1 MKRTPIA
8 ALTLTAAV
16 VALTG
21 CAEGEP
27 QAAETVTV
35 TATATVTATPSPIPS
50 ETAEAV
56 DAETSP
62 RGAWIMEPGD
72 GDGLID
78 DEGNELLNFKVN
90 SIEVDPGCPTGK
102 TPENGH
108 FVVSD
113 AELEISQ
120 EAEGVLNTP
129 SDMFN
134 IAAYRVIDS
143 DGNTLGG
150 SPNTGPAH
158 GCLPES
164 EMIKYDIGP
173 GEKTSGKVVFDVG
186 AESGILLHHYEKTDL
201 KWEWAY

>member
-8 ALTLTAAV
+8 ALALSAL
-16 VALTG
+16 ALTG
-21 CAEGEP
+21 CAQGEP
-27 QAAETVTV
+27 QSAETVTV
-35 TATATVTATPSPIPS
+35 TATATVTATPSLTPS

-56 DAETSP
+56 DMDTSP
-62 RGAWIMEPGD
+62 RGARIMKAGD
-72 GDGLID
+72 SDGLID
-78 DEGNELLNFKVN
+78 AEGNELLNFTVN

-102 TPENGH
+102 APENGH
-108 FVVSD
+108 FVVFD
-113 AELEISQ
+113 AELEITP

-134 IAAYRVIDS
+134 IASYRVIDA

-158 GCLPES
+158 GCLPEG

-173 GEKTSGKVVFDVG
+173 GEKTSGKVVFDVA
-186 AESGILLHHYEKTDL
+186 AESGILLHHYENTDL
-201 KWEWAY
+201 KWEWAF